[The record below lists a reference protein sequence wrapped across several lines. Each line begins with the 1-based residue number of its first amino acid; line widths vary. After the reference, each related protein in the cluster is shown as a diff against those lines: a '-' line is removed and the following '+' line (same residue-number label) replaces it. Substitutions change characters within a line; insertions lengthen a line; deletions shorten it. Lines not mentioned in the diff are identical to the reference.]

1 MKEALARIDSRNG
14 DYWSVTIIH
23 TNGTEGDA
31 YLVEPN
37 DGSEHH
43 GWIRYSDDSPFAVF
57 ITADS
62 IPLAVNPIIA
72 RTTEGGP
79 L

>member
-1 MKEALARIDSRNG
+1 MKEALARIDDRTG

-23 TNGTEGDA
+23 TNGKEGES

-37 DGSEHH
+37 GGTEHH

-57 ITADS
+57 ITVES
-62 IPLAVNPIIA
+62 FPLAVNPLMA
-72 RTTEGGP
+72 HTTEGGR
-79 L
+79 